1 MFNPNAG
8 NLQGKVAFVFGAT
21 SLLTCVYTFY
31 FHPET
36 KGRSFQEIDEMFH
49 KRIPARKFASFV
61 TEAETRAKATKD
73 EVVGTE
79 QLSAC

>member
-1 MFNPNAG
+1 
-8 NLQGKVAFVFGAT
+8 
-21 SLLTCVYTFY
+21 
-31 FHPET
+31 
-36 KGRSFQEIDEMFH
+36 MFH

-61 TEAETRAKATKD
+61 TEAETRAKETKD